1 MLFLPNDDPFN
12 KEPTSLNSAYGPDW
26 NKKLSTTNLLQQNT
40 PTPPPTTPPPPTAT
54 PPPTVSSSNVG
65 EVFWISEEAW
75 SYYSVIQ
82 KILGNPTELVKG
94 AGGSVLWS
102 VANKPTLFGI
112 PNIFNKHVL
121 RDQKIP
127 VKCPYSKYEFFYSFI
142 SFNIPYNKIAD
153 VISLTP
159 SITYEPLTSQL
170 CARGNNLGY
179 NIALLHIAIK
189 VATNQYDIR
198 TIHAQGPFAKFME
211 RSKNSMVVLQY
222 YNEMANLVKTGA
234 GGKSTGAISFDQ
246 SVNKKPYTNTPYGH
260 DADFFV

>member
-1 MLFLPNDDPFN
+1 MLFLSNDDPFN

-26 NKKLSTTNLLQQNT
+26 NKKLSTTNLLQQN
-40 PTPPPTTPPPPTAT
+40 TAT

-127 VKCPYSKYEFFYSFI
+127 VKCPYPKYEFFYSFI
-142 SFNIPYNKIAD
+142 F
-153 VISLTP
+153 
-159 SITYEPLTSQL
+159 
-170 CARGNNLGY
+170 
-179 NIALLHIAIK
+179 
-189 VATNQYDIR
+189 
-198 TIHAQGPFAKFME
+198 
-211 RSKNSMVVLQY
+211 
-222 YNEMANLVKTGA
+222 
-234 GGKSTGAISFDQ
+234 
-246 SVNKKPYTNTPYGH
+246 
-260 DADFFV
+260 